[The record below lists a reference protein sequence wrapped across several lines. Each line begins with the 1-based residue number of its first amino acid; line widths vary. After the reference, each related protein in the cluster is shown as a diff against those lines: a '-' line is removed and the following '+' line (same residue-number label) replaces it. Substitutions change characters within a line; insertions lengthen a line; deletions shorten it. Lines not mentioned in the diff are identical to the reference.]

1 MKTHTARSLHPILK
15 LREAGQE
22 EDSGSPSVT
31 QLQGR
36 WGKNVTPFAWASKS
50 VLFCYSDSSITKQR
64 FLGETVPDLILNR
77 KKLVSK
83 VKVAKILEEKNI
95 ILAERREGGQ
105 KRALICVCWIH
116 TGNRIK
122 IKDESV
128 REYSLDTFSNFVF
141 RA

>member
-1 MKTHTARSLHPILK
+1 M
-15 LREAGQE
+15 
-22 EDSGSPSVT
+22 
-31 QLQGR
+31 
-36 WGKNVTPFAWASKS
+36 TPFAWASKS

-105 KRALICVCWIH
+105 KRALICVCRIH

-122 IKDESV
+122 IKDKSV
-128 REYSLDTFSNFVF
+128 REYSLDTTGDEALFQCTKPSGVPRGPSHLQFP
-141 RA
+141 